1 MDVLAYIAK
10 AATTWFIGFFPA
22 FEIYV
27 AVPAGLAMGLD
38 PVSATVW
45 SILGNFSVVPLMI
58 FLHDRLMRIDRL
70 RRWVEKRSTET
81 WQARADRYGPW
92 FVLIFTPIL
101 GVWITTVVA
110 QAAGVRRG
118 PLMTY
123 AFISI
128 SIFAVAIVVAIQLG
142 LDWVTG

>member
-1 MDVLAYIAK
+1 MDVLAYLGK

-45 SILGNFSVVPLMI
+45 SVVGNFSVVPLMI

-70 RRWVEKRSTET
+70 RMWIEKRSTDA
-81 WQARADRYGPW
+81 WQARAERYGPW

-101 GVWITTVVA
+101 GVWIMTVVA

-118 PLMTY
+118 PLMVY
-123 AFISI
+123 SLISI
-128 SIFAVAIVVAIQLG
+128 SFFAIVIVVTIQLG
-142 LDWVTG
+142 LDWFVG